1 MKDLGITK
9 AELAERVVDKIA
21 EDFLRDDGYSDLIE
35 RSVSKRV
42 QKAIDDA
49 VAEVGNAVVDPRVK
63 EMVEAWT
70 IQTTNAYGEKRG
82 KPVSFT
88 EYLVKQ
94 AETYMAEPVDFKGST
109 RAECRDSYSWKAS
122 TTRVAYLV
130 NKHLQYGIETAMK
143 QALQSANGKI
153 ADGITEAV
161 RMTLT
166 EILTSV
172 KATVTT
178 K

>member
-70 IQTTNAYGEKRG
+70 IQTTNA
-82 KPVSFT
+82 
-88 EYLVKQ
+88 
-94 AETYMAEPVDFKGST
+94 
-109 RAECRDSYSWKAS
+109 
-122 TTRVAYLV
+122 
-130 NKHLQYGIETAMK
+130 
-143 QALQSANGKI
+143 
-153 ADGITEAV
+153 
-161 RMTLT
+161 
-166 EILTSV
+166 
-172 KATVTT
+172 
-178 K
+178 

>member
-1 MKDLGITK
+1 
-9 AELAERVVDKIA
+9 
-21 EDFLRDDGYSDLIE
+21 
-35 RSVSKRV
+35 
-42 QKAIDDA
+42 
-49 VAEVGNAVVDPRVK
+49 
-63 EMVEAWT
+63 
-70 IQTTNAYGEKRG
+70 
-82 KPVSFT
+82 
-88 EYLVKQ
+88 
-94 AETYMAEPVDFKGST
+94 MAEPVDFKGSA